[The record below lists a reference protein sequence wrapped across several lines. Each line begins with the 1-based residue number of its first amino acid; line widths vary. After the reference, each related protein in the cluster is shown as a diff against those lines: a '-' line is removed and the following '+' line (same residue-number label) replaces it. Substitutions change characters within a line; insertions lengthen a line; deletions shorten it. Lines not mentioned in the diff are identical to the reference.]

1 MSFVLLIN
9 RFADCFLFGY
19 IFVGGALLVVLVE
32 YACVFVITMLV
43 I

>member
-1 MSFVLLIN
+1 MSFVVLLSVLLTV
-9 RFADCFLFGY
+9 FCLD
-19 IFVGGALLVVLVE
+19 IFVGGALLVVVVE